1 MTHQVGT
8 IRIAAAWGAQDADR
22 LMTAAEQDADGVDV
36 LRTGPVGIAGWDP
49 VVFASTEDATAVYP
63 APAIATVREA
73 AEAMV
78 AGELPATAPHH
89 VQHPRDATRRPTV
102 PGTPLDRG
110 VDRVCGYAGWVDPM
124 GSTDVPTSVDP
135 LAGPAR
141 LVHGRGWGDAA
152 EDTTLG
158 TVWDR
163 MPTDGDDPIIVV
175 NAADPHRLAQVDRFL
190 MAAQPGRIIG
200 TAAALGEAVGAA
212 DIVVVLPT
220 DADRLAVE
228 LTDTVTAVGS
238 ATVQVVCGPD
248 LFHATEPGAIVEYLE
263 GKDRIEPRRSPPGPE
278 AFGVFGRPTLVHTPR
293 TLAQVAAAELAGEA
307 GDDVGTR
314 LFHVCGDVRV
324 EQTIELGPT
333 DPIGAAVSAAEPEDD
348 VSMAIVGGVFGG
360 FTTDLELP
368 ANASALRAAGVGSD
382 GVIEVCAPH
391 RCPVRIAGDR
401 ISFAAESNSGRCVP
415 GREGTVQLRE
425 LLREVYT
432 GALDT
437 AAIAELSRVMR
448 RSSNCRLAAAST
460 RPVVTALTQF
470 EDAFEAHAAGECP
483 AGGCPQ
489 LS

>member
-22 LMTAAEQDADGVDV
+22 LMTAAEQDADEIGV

-73 AEAMV
+73 TEAMV
-78 AGELPATAPHH
+78 SGELPPTAPHH
-89 VQHPRDATRRPTV
+89 IQHPRDANRRPMV
-102 PGTPLDRG
+102 PGTPLERS

-124 GSTDVPTSVDP
+124 ETTDVPTSVDL

-141 LVHGRGWGDAA
+141 LVRGRGWGDAA

-163 MPTDGDDPIIVV
+163 LPSDGDDPIVVV
-175 NAADPHRLAQVDRFL
+175 NAADPHRLARVDRFL
-190 MAAQPGRIIG
+190 MASQPGRIIG
-200 TAAALGEAVGAA
+200 TAAALGEAVDAT
-212 DIVVVLPT
+212 DIVVVLPA
-220 DADRLAVE
+220 DADQLAAK
-228 LTDTVTAVGS
+228 LTDMSTPVGS
-238 ATVQVVCGPD
+238 IAVQVVCGSD
-248 LFHATEPGAIVEYLE
+248 LFHATEPAALVEYLE
-263 GKDRIEPRRSPPGPE
+263 GKDRVEPRRSPPGPE
-278 AFGVFGRPTLVHTPR
+278 EFGIFGRPTLIHTPR
-293 TLAQVAAAELAGEA
+293 TLAQVAAVEPAGQTGE
-307 GDDVGTR
+307 DVGTR

-324 EQTIELGPT
+324 EQIVELGSK
-333 DPIGAAVSAAEPEDD
+333 DPIGDAVSAAEPEDD

-368 ANASALRAAGVGSD
+368 ANASALHAAGVGSD

-448 RSSNCRLAAAST
+448 HSSNCRLGAAAT
-460 RPVVTALTQF
+460 RPVMTALSQF